1 MPENIPPT
9 SSNNADIG
17 LTSDVGKHP
26 MSEDNTTTNPSEN
39 SQGNPA
45 DVPKKKSLAGKALT
59 GFSSAYR
66 EVGEE
71 AQAETH
77 QFDVSSGAHSALFL
91 RLSLWLFKIP
101 ILSDAL
107 IAVAPPIKWL
117 VDKIPLGIFPRRIR
131 EKIEKNPGRLTGT
144 TSVFM
149 ASANLI
155 GFIGLRIA
163 FPLIMLVLALVGI
176 GSALSGNESEFESA
190 KSDMTWAPVIFW
202 VFYAIYIVYALFT
215 LYVSI
220 AIIRIKRFVKSNIS
234 DVRDVVLST
243 IAVVLTIVLLVMMK
257 TAASDFAKLLAEKS

>member
-1 MPENIPPT
+1 M
-9 SSNNADIG
+9 
-17 LTSDVGKHP
+17 SDN
-26 MSEDNTTTNPSEN
+26 NTTTNPSEN
-39 SQGNPA
+39 ENGQGSLA
-45 DVPKKKSLAGKALT
+45 SDPKKNSLAGKAFT

-71 AQAETH
+71 AQTVTH

-107 IAVAPPIKWL
+107 IAAAPPVKWL
-117 VDKIPLGIFPRRIR
+117 VDKIPIRIFPRRIR
-131 EKIEKNPGRLTGT
+131 ERIEKNPGRLNGT

-163 FPLIMLVLALVGI
+163 FPLIMLILALVGI

-202 VFYAIYIVYALFT
+202 VFYAIYLVYALFT

-220 AIIRIKRFVKSNIS
+220 AIIRIRRFVKENIG